1 MVDLVKE
8 CLRGEFCHLVDIPV
22 DAGYRWGGQLAPEHI
37 VKSDDGNIARTVFS
51 QLPQRLEKKHSQP
64 VSAGDDSGGEI
75 PGDAF
80 LNIQADGIT
89 GLIQIDLRD
98 AGTAQGM
105 VGGEKC
111 PLISGNLVLFGEAV
125 CFFYQKQHIF
135 VSALKKIGSSGVK
148 CFGVIKKNPRCDIVI
163 DESFDTDKRDT
174 GFI

>member
-1 MVDLVKE
+1 ME
-8 CLRGEFCHLVDIPV
+8 ISRG
-22 DAGYRWGGQLAPEHI
+22 Q
-37 VKSDDGNIARTVFS
+37 SFS

-64 VSAGDDSGGEI
+64 VSTGDDSGGEI

-105 VGGEKC
+105 VGGEKR

-125 CFFYQKQHIF
+125 CFFLPETAHFRVRSQKNR
-135 VSALKKIGSSGVK
+135 K
-148 CFGVIKKNPRCDIVI
+148 
-163 DESFDTDKRDT
+163 
-174 GFI
+174 

>member
-1 MVDLVKE
+1 MFTERSVVDDPGGIAQNQLYICVVGQRCAGEVVDLVKE

-125 CFFYQKQHIF
+125 CFSTRNSTF
-135 VSALKKIGSSGVK
+135 SCPLSKK
-148 CFGVIKKNPRCDIVI
+148 
-163 DESFDTDKRDT
+163 
-174 GFI
+174 